1 MALITG
7 TPLGTITSQEEL
19 YIDGA
24 PNIYFQD
31 YNATPLYNPDGDGY
45 YYGLS
50 GTSTYGVYG
59 LACITEVSFG
69 QNVTAN
75 DIRCDTVG
83 VKGQIQRRDSVD
95 LTFSSQTMF
104 PLSVLAE
111 LNNFSTAT
119 VGSTLEKVG
128 IGSMDN
134 DQYWMVYCPKV
145 YDNDTGDYLLIH
157 LHKAQFVEIGE
168 IQMRYGEPWVQSFTV
183 RGFADDTKP
192 DTMLFGTILRA
203 DPSAIA

>member
-7 TPLGTITSQEEL
+7 TPAGNVVNQEEI

-31 YNATPLYNPDGDGY
+31 YTADPLFNPDGDGY
-45 YYGLS
+45 YYNLS
-50 GTSTYGVYG
+50 GTTSYPANG

-69 QNVTAN
+69 QGLTAN

-83 VKGQIQRRDSVD
+83 VKGQIQRRDYVEF
-95 LTFSSQTMF
+95 TFSLQTF
-104 PLSVLAE
+104 LPLSVYTRIVG
-111 LNNFSTAT
+111 FSAAT

-128 IGSMDN
+128 MGVFDN
-134 DQYWMVYCPKV
+134 TQFWMIYAPKV
-145 YDNDTGDYLLIH
+145 YDPSTGDYLLIH
-157 LHKAQFVEIGE
+157 LHKAQFVEPGNWE
-168 IQMRYGEPWVQSFTV
+168 MRYGEPWIQQFTV

-192 DTMLFGTILRA
+192 NSMLFGTILRA